1 MDIENLTLIS
11 TDSITAGVR
20 ELIIGILGAFIGG
33 ILLYCVVT
41 KKKNKDKEREKLEDK
56 LKKHNQE
63 IIDLISKYWFHG
75 DNIITDGNQRQRTIE
90 HLREGY
96 PDIWNLL
103 LECGVHKKH
112 ILECETSIRSN
123 INDKLEQYK
132 PFEWVIALDNIGQLI
147 YKAIENFSINGGT
160 DEDYKIYLHNF
171 GLFGIRKK
179 ADQNDKYL
187 METKENFKTLVNAI
201 VDDKTLNERF
211 EFIAKE
217 RAFFKEKNSKF
228 KQSIGSIKQGF
239 EKRGDELK
247 GTCKD
252 CKDWHDKLKSLK

>member
-1 MDIENLTLIS
+1 MGIENLTLIS
-11 TDSITAGVR
+11 TTSITTGVG

-33 ILLYCVVT
+33 ILLYFWVT
-41 KKKNKDKEREKLEDK
+41 IKKNKDNEREKLEDK

-63 IIDLISKYWFHG
+63 MIELIHRYWFRE
-75 DNIITDGNQRQRTIE
+75 DNIRIDENQRQCTIE

-96 PDIWNLL
+96 PNIWDLII
-103 LECGVHKKH
+103 ECDVHKKY
-112 ILECETSIRSN
+112 ISKSEKTIRSN

-132 PFEWVIALDNIGQLI
+132 PFEWVIALDNIEQLI

-160 DEDYKIYLHNF
+160 DEDYKIYLYNF

-187 METKENFKTLVNAI
+187 METKENFKNLVNAI
-201 VDDKTLNERF
+201 VDDKTLIERF
-211 EFIAKE
+211 EFIAEE
-217 RAFFKEKNSKF
+217 RALFKEKTSKF

-239 EKRGDELK
+239 EKRDDELK

-252 CKDWHDKLKSLK
+252 CKDWHEELKSFN